1 MVGTPGHC
9 FFLALVRQAE
19 GSTTFQNL
27 LESSRPFLMR
37 ETHPLSGQRE
47 VTEKGT
53 ETPALIVFLYPL
65 PFKCPTRTRS
75 GFKFLE
81 TLAEIFF

>member
-1 MVGTPGHC
+1 M
-9 FFLALVRQAE
+9 
-19 GSTTFQNL
+19 SFQNL

-37 ETHPLSGQRE
+37 KTHPLSGQRE

-53 ETPALIVFLYPL
+53 ETPALMVFLYPL

-81 TLAEIFF
+81 TLAETFF